1 MRFRLDIRLTFKWL
15 LPKSNQNTRQFR
27 VQVLIAGAAGFL
39 GSHLVDRLLAEDHQV
54 VGVDDLSSGT
64 MRNLLA
70 ASDHPHFQFF
80 ESDVAQGLSE
90 IPADLRFDLI
100 VNLASLASPRL
111 YQAQPLHT
119 LKTGSLGTLALLELA
134 ARNDS
139 RFVMASTSEV
149 YGDPEVHPQ
158 NEAYFGNVN
167 PVGERSCYDEAK
179 RFSEA
184 LCYTFREWGEQNVG
198 VARIFNTYGPRLSP
212 DDGRVVS
219 NLLRC
224 AVTGEPFSIYGDG
237 LQTRSL
243 CFVSDLIDGLCQ
255 LASSH
260 EFGPVNL
267 GNPSEITILDLVH
280 EVEEVTGKSIIVHH
294 TPALSDDPKR
304 RRPDIS
310 RARELLGWHPHVSLR
325 LGLTTTY
332 QWMRAELEN

>member
-1 MRFRLDIRLTFKWL
+1 
-15 LPKSNQNTRQFR
+15 

-39 GSHLVDRLLAEDHQV
+39 GSHLVDRLLGEGHQV

-64 MRNLLA
+64 MRNLLK

-80 ESDVAQGLSE
+80 KSDVAQGLSE
-90 IPADLRFDLI
+90 IPSDLRFDVV

-139 RFVMASTSEV
+139 RFVMASTSEI

-158 NEAYFGNVN
+158 NETYFGNVN

-184 LCYTFREWGEQNVG
+184 LCYTFREWGKHNVG

-243 CFVSDLIDGLCQ
+243 CFVSDLIDGLCR

-267 GNPSEITILDLVH
+267 GNPSEIAILDLVH
-280 EVEEVTGKSIIVHH
+280 EVEEVTGESIIVQHI
-294 TPALSDDPKR
+294 PALSDDPKR
-304 RRPDIS
+304 RQPDIS
-310 RARELLGWHPHVSLR
+310 RARELLGWQPHISLQ
-325 LGLTTTY
+325 LGLVKTY
-332 QWMRAELEN
+332 EWMKAELKSSKMDMNL

>member
-1 MRFRLDIRLTFKWL
+1 M
-15 LPKSNQNTRQFR
+15 
-27 VQVLIAGAAGFL
+27 QVLIAGAAGFL
-39 GSHLVDRLLAEDHQV
+39 GSHLVDRLLAEGHQV

-64 MRNLLA
+64 MHNLLSA
-70 ASDHPHFQFF
+70 FNSPRFQFF
-80 ESDVAQGLSE
+80 KSDVAQGIA
-90 IPADLRFDLI
+90 IPLADFAFDLI

-111 YQAQPLHT
+111 YQTQPLHT

-134 ARNDS
+134 ARHDS
-139 RFVMASTSEV
+139 RFVMASTSEI

-158 NEAYFGNVN
+158 NENYFGNVN

-184 LCYTFREWGEQNVG
+184 LCYTFREWGQHNVG
-198 VARIFNTYGPRLSP
+198 VARIFNTYGPRLRP
-212 DDGRVVS
+212 GDGRVIS

-243 CFVSDLIDGLCQ
+243 CFVSDLIEGLCR
-255 LASSH
+255 LASSR

-267 GNPSEITILDLVH
+267 GNPFEISILDLVR
-280 EVEEVTGKSIIVHH
+280 EVGEVTGNSIIVRH

-304 RRPDIS
+304 RQPDIS
-310 RARELLGWHPHVSLR
+310 RARELLGWQPHVSLR
-325 LGLTTTY
+325 LGLATTY
-332 QWMRAELEN
+332 EWMKAELER